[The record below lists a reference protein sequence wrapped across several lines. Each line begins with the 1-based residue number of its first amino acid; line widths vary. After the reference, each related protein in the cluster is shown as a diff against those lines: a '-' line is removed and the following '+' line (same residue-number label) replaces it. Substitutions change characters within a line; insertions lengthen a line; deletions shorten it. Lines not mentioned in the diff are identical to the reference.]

1 MTALPAQPR
10 VRIPRSARPGEV
22 IEIRTLIDHRME
34 TGIRHD
40 TASAPPRDMLRRLEV
55 RMNGAVIFTADLR
68 NGTSSNPYHV
78 FFVRVTTNSEFS
90 FVWTDESGRSVG
102 ATARVA
108 VG

>member
-1 MTALPAQPR
+1 MTALSAQPR

-22 IEIRTLIDHRME
+22 IEIRTLIDHRMD

-40 TASAPPRDMLRRLEV
+40 SATVPPRDMLRRLDV
-55 RMNGAVIFTADLR
+55 RMNGVVVFSADLR
-68 NGTSSNPYHV
+68 NGTSANPYHV

-90 FVWTDESGRSVG
+90 FVWTDETGRSVS